1 MSGECVPGS
10 AFARPARAADA
21 EAMGRVTV
29 ASFLAAHRG
38 QLPEPVWLAR
48 REHWTP
54 EVSARAWAA
63 ALAELADSTD
73 RTGCVYVAVEPP
85 DPVPAAVDGQVVG
98 VAMGQR
104 AESAPWP
111 RTGEVSALYVL
122 PGHQGRGV
130 GRRLVAAVAAH
141 LREQGLPALT
151 IAVLAANTP
160 ARRFYR
166 ALGGVE
172 VAAEV
177 TEEAGHELPQVV
189 YGWPDTAQFGQGS

>member
-1 MSGECVPGS
+1 VDVAGSGDGDRRTGS
-10 AFARPARAADA
+10 TLVRPARVADA

-38 QLPEPVWLAR
+38 QLPEALWLSR

-63 ALAELADSTD
+63 ALAGLADGTD
-73 RTGCVYVAVEPP
+73 PITCIYLATGGA
-85 DPVPAAVDGQVVG
+85 GQVVG

-104 AESAPWP
+104 AEAPPWP

-122 PGHQGRGV
+122 PEHQGRGV

-141 LREQGLPALT
+141 LREHGLPALT
-151 IAVLAANTP
+151 VAVLAANAP
-160 ARRFYR
+160 GRGFYR

-172 VAAEV
+172 VATEV
-177 TEEAGHELPQVV
+177 SEEDGHELPEVV
-189 YGWPDTAQFGQGS
+189 YGWPDTAGLG